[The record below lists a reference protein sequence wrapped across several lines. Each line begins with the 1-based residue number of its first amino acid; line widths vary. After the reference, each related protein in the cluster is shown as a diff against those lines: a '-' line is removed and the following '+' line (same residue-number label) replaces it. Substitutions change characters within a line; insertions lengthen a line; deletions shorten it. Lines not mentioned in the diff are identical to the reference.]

1 MVEKLSSS
9 TQAEE
14 WAEVVE
20 QCDGSAT
27 FATESFRMKARRK
40 YAVVNGL
47 KFEDVTVEEVEKS
60 PQGLKGWGEMVVT
73 VPGIEEAQSKPAAWM
88 ISCQKRILCF
98 ALKGLGFLER
108 VCLAFFDLS
117 VGFDWSAACGPAYL
131 EEAQGRQLPNPL
143 WQ

>member
-1 MVEKLSSS
+1 MDPVPLPQSP
-9 TQAEE
+9 
-14 WAEVVE
+14 
-20 QCDGSAT
+20 
-27 FATESFRMKARRK
+27 FRLKARRK

-47 KFEDVTVEEVEKS
+47 KFEDVTVEEVETS
-60 PQGLKGWGEMVVT
+60 PQGLKGWAEMVVT

-98 ALKGLGFLER
+98 ALKGLGFLEK

-131 EEAQGRQLPNPL
+131 AEAQG
-143 WQ
+143 